1 MKFTFDYEETLTR
14 RVRINADSIEQ
25 AITELKRRIDDE
37 EIVLNAEDFA
47 GGKISIPLGDN
58 WLELD
63 KDGTPIKELDYYD
76 LIIDYW

>member
-1 MKFTFDYEETLTR
+1 MKFVFDYEETLTR
-14 RVRINADSIEQ
+14 RINVDANSLEQ
-25 AITELKRRIDDE
+25 AIAELKRRIDEE
-37 EIVLNAEDFA
+37 EIVLDAEDFA
-47 GGKISIPLGDN
+47 GGKISIPLGAN